1 MEWYLVLSFLTIG
14 NISIPEIWL
23 AFLLASFLSPF
34 VIRIIERNSIESWY
48 WNVLLIYFISW
59 KFSYILF
66 NFDMF
71 LDMPLSVIYFNGGDR
86 GHILAVITITI
97 YLALIAFKKHQKLS
111 KDAGSVFLLF
121 FITLELVMSLLEK
134 NFFQSYLNLFVFIAL
149 LVLII
154 LNKKEQNFS
163 LTPWLIL
170 LSMVELLVMSF
181 SHSMITIQPI
191 TFIWISSFLIFI
203 TFKIRRDK
211 VA

>member
-14 NISIPEIWL
+14 NISIPQIWV
-23 AFLLASFLSPF
+23 AFLLASFLSPL
-34 VIRIIERNSIESWY
+34 VIRIIERNSIGSWY

-59 KFSYILF
+59 KFSYTLF

-86 GHILAVITITI
+86 GHILALITITI
-97 YLALIAFKKHQKLS
+97 YLALIAFKKHPKVH

-121 FITLELVMSLLEK
+121 FITLELVMSFFEK
-134 NFFQSYLNLFVFIAL
+134 NFFQSYLNVFVFITL
-149 LVLII
+149 LVLLI
-154 LNKKEQNFS
+154 LNKKKHKFS

-181 SHSMITIQPI
+181 SHSMITIKPI
-191 TFIWISSFLIFI
+191 TFIWISSILTYS
-203 TFKIRRDK
+203 TFKNTEG
-211 VA
+211 